1 MGHSREHRLCCRLS
15 FLCPAYTPQSCAVPC
30 FVIRPDQ
37 LIEERMPRVLCLTAF
52 IETDD
57 AALICAEDGDALR
70 IVTEIRAEPL
80 P

>member
-1 MGHSREHRLCCRLS
+1 M
-15 FLCPAYTPQSCAVPC
+15 T
-30 FVIRPDQ
+30 
-37 LIEERMPRVLCLTAF
+37 RVLCLAAF

-57 AALICAEDGDALR
+57 AALIRAEDGYALR